1 MSEMDEFLQMFF
13 VECDELLEAVAVGL
27 REMESGTYEME
38 TVHAVFRA
46 VHSIKGG
53 AAAFGLSDLVEFAHK
68 FETALDLIRSDALD
82 VTPQVMPI
90 LHRSSDCLSDLVAA
104 ARDAGGLVHPH
115 KDELM
120 AELDQVIGTQDDAD
134 AAFEFVPTTIDFGD
148 FGDLGDLGPVDMQ
161 AGAARHRISLYPLMD
176 LYRSG
181 NDVGP
186 LLRALEK
193 IGSIDVSLD
202 ASEVRV
208 LSEWTSVE
216 PLLRWHVT
224 LDGDADI
231 EDIESIFEFVDDC
244 CQLTIVAEGPDQPT
258 PLPDADP
265 LPEVPA
271 VLSAVPPADLPADP
285 PADPPD
291 ARPED
296 GPAQQAAPANTAA
309 QPARTEPPQAAAK
322 SAAKPADGA
331 APATIRVSLDRVD
344 KLMNMISEL
353 VIKEAMLTQVIQN
366 AGLSTET
373 EVVGAL
379 DGLRQLAGDIQESV
393 MSIRAQPLKHVFQRM
408 HRILREAADA
418 TGKQVRLETIGEQ
431 TEVDNTM
438 IERLIDPL
446 THMIRNSVDHG
457 LEDAVT
463 RQRFG
468 KPQEGRI
475 TLSAAHKS
483 GRVQIELHDDGGG
496 IDRDRV
502 RQIAED
508 KGLISAG
515 ATLTSG
521 EIDSLLFL
529 PGFSSKAEVSALSG
543 RGVGLDVV
551 RREIMALGGRIM
563 IASTA
568 TKGTT
573 FTITLPLTLAV
584 LEGMLIQLCDQTMV
598 LPITAVQE
606 ALRPDAAS
614 LHNIGPTG
622 RALSNRGELIPIIDL
637 ACVFGLRSQ
646 PMDIEEGVLIVVE
659 SDSHKRAALRADA
672 IVDQRQVVIKS
683 LEENHEPVLGVSAAT
698 ILGDGKIALI
708 IDPEAL
714 VAPPSSDA
722 GRDRL
727 ALAANG

>member
-1 MSEMDEFLQMFF
+1 MSDTDEFLQLFF

-27 REMESGTYEME
+27 REMETGTHEME

-53 AAAFGLSDLVEFAHK
+53 AAAFGLSDLVDFAHK

-82 VTPQVMPI
+82 ITPQVMSVF
-90 LHRSSDCLSDLVAA
+90 HRSSDCLSDLVSAS
-104 ARDAGGLVHPH
+104 RDTGDAGHVH
-115 KDELM
+115 KDELL
-120 AELDQVIGTQDDAD
+120 AELAKLIGTQDAPDEP
-134 AAFEFVPTTIDFGD
+134 FEFVPITIE
-148 FGDLGDLGPVDMQ
+148 LGALGMPDE
-161 AGAARHRISLYPLMD
+161 AERYTISLQPRED

-186 LLRALEK
+186 LLHGLEK
-193 IGSIDVSLD
+193 IGT
-202 ASEVRV
+202 SEVRLDAARVPV
-208 LSEWTSVE
+208 LSEWSSVE
-216 PLLRWHVT
+216 PFLRWHVALET
-224 LDGDADI
+224 EGSI
-231 EDIESIFEFVDDC
+231 EEIRGVFEFVDDC
-244 CQLTIVAEGPDQPT
+244 CDITIET
-258 PLPDADP
+258 
-265 LPEVPA
+265 
-271 VLSAVPPADLPADP
+271 DLPVFMPDP
-285 PADPPD
+285 PADDPPGLEPPPSED
-291 ARPED
+291 ATAGIAAVVDIAGMAGVADRADTADTAPI
-296 GPAQQAAPANTAA
+296 AAPQPEVKAVAKAVETA
-309 QPARTEPPQAAAK
+309 
-322 SAAKPADGA
+322 S
-331 APATIRVSLDRVD
+331 PATIRVSLDRVD

-353 VIKEAMLTQVIQN
+353 VIKEAMLTQVITN
-366 AGLSTET
+366 AGLSMET
-373 EVVGAL
+373 EVVAEL
-379 DGLRQLAGDIQESV
+379 DGLRQLAADIQESV

-418 TGKQVRLETIGEQ
+418 TGKQVRLETVGEQ

-463 RQRFG
+463 RQRLG
-468 KPQEGRI
+468 KPQEGKI

-496 IDRDRV
+496 INRERV

-508 KGLISAG
+508 KGLVAPG
-515 ATLTSG
+515 ATMTPA

-529 PGFSSKAEVSALSG
+529 PGFSSKSEVSALSG

-563 IASTA
+563 ISSTEN
-568 TKGTT
+568 KGTT

-606 ALRPDAAS
+606 ALRPDRAT
-614 LHNIGPTG
+614 LHSIGPSG

-637 ACVFGLRSQ
+637 ACVFGLKSE
-646 PMDIEEGVLIVVE
+646 PMDIETGVLIVVE
-659 SDSHKRAALRADA
+659 TDGHKRAALQADA

-683 LEENHEPVLGVSAAT
+683 LEENHEPVVGVSAAT

-714 VAPPSSDA
+714 VTTSSSDA
-722 GRDRL
+722 GRERL